1 MIPWTIACQ
10 APLSME
16 FSRQEYW
23 SRLPFPSP
31 GDLSDPEIKPG
42 SPALQADSL
51 LSKLT
56 EKLQKGDRSVEGQ
69 LPTLGT
75 RHIVGL
81 ITSTHAKIMP
91 GIRAPLLPVFLSW
104 VTHVLREQG
113 LPVRDTQNPHVED
126 RGHDLG
132 SRPGFVSHLLT
143 LNSRTSHCN
152 ALSLSLL
159 APWRA

>member
-1 MIPWTIACQ
+1 
-10 APLSME
+10 ME

-23 SRLPFPSP
+23 SRLPFSSP
-31 GDLSDPEIKPG
+31 GGLSDPEIKPG

-51 LSKLT
+51 LSEQT
-56 EKLQKGDRSVEGQ
+56 GKLQKGNRSVEGQ
-69 LPTLGT
+69 LSTLGT

-81 ITSTHAKIMP
+81 ITSTHAKIML

-113 LPVRDTQNPHVED
+113 LPVADTQNPDGDD

-132 SRPGFVSHLLT
+132 STPGLESHL
-143 LNSRTSHCN
+143 
-152 ALSLSLL
+152 
-159 APWRA
+159 